1 MRQSAA
7 RRLILDDTGGVVL
20 GAELWQFDSRSVAA
34 ARHRRLSR
42 WAEAM
47 FYVAPRLAEILRHRT
62 LQIELADARPKHVR
76 ARGGVILS
84 TGGFIFNRAMVSRYA
99 PKYLRNFPLGT
110 CGCDGSGIRLGQ
122 SVGGDAA
129 RMDRITAWR
138 FINPPLAWSQGMIVD
153 AEGRRFCNEE
163 VYGARLGYE
172 ICERHDGKAW
182 LVMDSTIRREAIR
195 EAVFGNLWAF
205 QRMPA
210 LMLMFAGAK
219 RGGTIEA
226 LARKISAQEKS
237 LAQSLTEY
245 NLAAERGEDPRG
257 KSAYALIAL
266 LRPQYLG
273 GHAGVSVSGSHFGR
287 AARGRDHRR
296 SAQARRWFDFR
307 PVCGRPGR
315 AWHRIESLRQ
325 RPGPRRLHLVRA
337 PRRRS
342 SGVIRPRYTRT
353 GGSASL
359 IQGKI
364 WGAST
369 ERS

>member
-47 FYVAPRLAEILRHRT
+47 FYVAPRLAEILRRRT

-219 RGGTIEA
+219 RGSTIEA

-257 KSAYALIAL
+257 KSAELLRTLSSPFYALNISADMRVFPCPAL
-266 LRPQYLG
+266 TLG
-273 GHAGVSVSGSHFGR
+273 GLRVDETTGAVRKPDGGSISGLFAAGR
-287 AARGRDHRR
+287 AALGIASNHYVSGLALADCIWSGRRAGGATASSVLAIRGR
-296 SAQARRWFDFR
+296 AEAR
-307 PVCGRPGR
+307 
-315 AWHRIESLRQ
+315 A
-325 RPGPRRLHLVRA
+325 
-337 PRRRS
+337 
-342 SGVIRPRYTRT
+342 
-353 GGSASL
+353 
-359 IQGKI
+359 
-364 WGAST
+364 
-369 ERS
+369 